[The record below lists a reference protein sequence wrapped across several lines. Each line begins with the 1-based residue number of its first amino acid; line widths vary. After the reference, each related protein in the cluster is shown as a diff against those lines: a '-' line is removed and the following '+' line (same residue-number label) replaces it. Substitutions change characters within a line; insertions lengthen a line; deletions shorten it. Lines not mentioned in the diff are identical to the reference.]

1 MRLAILVSG
10 RGTNLE
16 AVLDAVAGGRLPGV
30 EPVLVVSN
38 RPGVRAL
45 DVARTRGVPSRVL
58 RRADFE
64 SADARDR
71 AVGEAL
77 VEAGADL
84 ALLAGYDQL
93 LHRSFFE
100 AYAGRTINIHPSLL
114 PRHGGRGMMGMA
126 VHRAV
131 LAAGDAR
138 TGATVHAVT
147 PDLDAGPIISQEAVD
162 VEPGETAETLAA
174 RVLEREHRLL
184 VEVLR
189 DLAAAEGSS
198 GPSASMTAASG
209 RRTRPGATQQRSPI
223 DA

>member
-1 MRLAILVSG
+1 MRLAVLVSG
-10 RGTNLE
+10 RGSNLE

-45 DVARTRGVPSRVL
+45 DVAHAHRVPSRVL
-58 RRADFE
+58 RRADFG
-64 SADARDR
+64 SADERDR

-100 AYAGRTINIHPSLL
+100 AYAGPAINIHPSLL
-114 PRHGGRGMMGMA
+114 PRHGGTRMMGLA

-131 LAAGDAR
+131 LAAGDAQ
-138 TGATVHAVT
+138 TGVTVHAVT
-147 PDLDAGPIISQEAVD
+147 PHLDAGPIISQVVVD
-162 VEPGETAETLAA
+162 VEPGETAEALAA

-189 DLAAAEGSS
+189 DLAAVEGQSGSS
-198 GPSASMTAASG
+198 VSMTAASG

>member
-10 RGTNLE
+10 RGSNLE
-16 AVLDAVAGGRLPGV
+16 AVLDAVASGRLPHV
-30 EPVLVVSN
+30 ETVLVVSN

-45 DVARTRGVPSRVL
+45 DVAHAHAVPSRVL
-58 RRADFE
+58 RRADFG
-64 SADARDR
+64 SADERDR

-100 AYAGRTINIHPSLL
+100 AYPGPAINIHPSLL
-114 PRHGGRGMMGMA
+114 PRHGGTGMMGLA

-131 LAAGDAR
+131 LAAGDAQ
-138 TGATVHAVT
+138 TGVTVHAVT
-147 PDLDAGPIISQEAVD
+147 PDLDAGPIISQVVVD
-162 VEPGETAETLAA
+162 VEPGETAEALAA

-184 VEVLR
+184 VEVLA

-198 GPSASMTAASG
+198 GSSASMTAASG